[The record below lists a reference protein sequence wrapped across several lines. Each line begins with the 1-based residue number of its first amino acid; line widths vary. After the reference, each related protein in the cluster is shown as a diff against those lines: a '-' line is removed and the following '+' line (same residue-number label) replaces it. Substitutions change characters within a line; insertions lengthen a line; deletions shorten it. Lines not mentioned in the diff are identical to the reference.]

1 MDAGADL
8 VLGTHSH
15 VYGGIELYN
24 GKYIVYGLGNF
35 CFGGHRNPSEKNCM
49 VFQQTFEFDG
59 SGSAVDA
66 GISIIPTRI
75 SGKSDSNDF
84 QPYVLDVE
92 RGAELL
98 AKIGA
103 LSTEL
108 DFAAV
113 RWAEDSYEV
122 AGGLI
127 AAN

>member
-1 MDAGADL
+1 M
-8 VLGTHSH
+8 
-15 VYGGIELYN
+15 
-24 GKYIVYGLGNF
+24 
-35 CFGGHRNPSEKNCM
+35 
-49 VFQQTFEFDG
+49 
-59 SGSAVDA
+59 
-66 GISIIPTRI
+66 
-75 SGKSDSNDF
+75 
-84 QPYVLDVE
+84 E